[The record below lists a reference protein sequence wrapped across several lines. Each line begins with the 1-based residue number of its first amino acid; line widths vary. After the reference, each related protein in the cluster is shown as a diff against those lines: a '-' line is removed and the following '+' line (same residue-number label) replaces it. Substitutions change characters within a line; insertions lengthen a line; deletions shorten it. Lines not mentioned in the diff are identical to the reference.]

1 MSNGGDR
8 YMEANRRSWD
18 ARTPTHFGSRF
29 YDVDGFRAGASS
41 LQSIEIE
48 EVGDVDGKSLLHLQ
62 CHFGLDTMSWAR
74 LGARATGVDFSE
86 EAVSLARSLSEELG
100 IDADFVVSNVYDLPD
115 VLDQRFD
122 VVFTSYGA
130 LTWLPDLERW
140 ADVAAHFL
148 EPGGFLYVVDSHP
161 FGSVFYDEEDAVE
174 LRPFYPYST
183 RGARAH
189 VVSELGVDLH
199 GWARRGVRA
208 DVRVGP
214 QRGEHTQRADLG
226 RADRRVLPR
235 VPLLRIPGPA
245 HDGAGRRRLVAPAEG
260 RGVGAVPVLAQGD
273 EAGLGDLGP
282 V

>member
-74 LGARATGVDFSE
+74 LGARATGADFSE

-100 IDADFVVSNVYDLPD
+100 IDAKFVTSNVYDLPD

-140 ADVAAHFL
+140 AAVIAHFL
-148 EPGGFLYVVDSHP
+148 EPGGFLYIVDGHP
-161 FGSVFYDEEDAVE
+161 FGSVFYDEEDAVD

-183 RGARAH
+183 RGAGPIAFEPGTTYTDGPDEEYGPTFEWGH
-189 VVSELGVDLH
+189 S
-199 GWARRGVRA
+199 
-208 DVRVGP
+208 VGNILN
-214 QRGEHTQRADLG
+214 AL
-226 RADRRVLPR
+226 
-235 VPLLRIPGPA
+235 IS
-245 HDGAGRRRLVAPAEG
+245 
-260 RGVGAVPVLAQGD
+260 
-273 EAGLGDLGP
+273 AGLTVEFFHEFHFSAYQALPMMERGDDGWWRLPKGGELVP
-282 V
+282 FLFSLKATKPG